1 MATRIASKSRP
12 IKRGPTASYNTADG
26 SITEVV
32 GRLPKLDIKNFAGT
46 NGLTTPV
53 SVRGTDA
60 TPDPVAATPNQSWA
74 KERILTWLAGR
85 GVVIGDP
92 AVASLNKSELL
103 DLVADVL
110 SQ

>member
-12 IKRGPTASYNTADG
+12 IKRGPTADYNTTDG
-26 SITEVV
+26 TITNVV
-32 GRLPKLDIKNFAGT
+32 GRLPKLDVKNFADT

-53 SVRGTDA
+53 SVRGTDV
-60 TPDPVAATPNQSWA
+60 TPEGVAATPNQSWA
-74 KERILTWLAGR
+74 KGQILTWLAGR

-92 AVASLNKSELL
+92 AVSSLNKSELL